1 MKKID
6 TEQRQTK
13 TKQNKTKQS
22 KTQEKQKRKQSIIGL
37 YLIKFDDTKG
47 IIRSHS
53 LNDRQYNGQRKRT
66 KWETMVYKTLNRK
79 LKIEKREPHD
89 KSRVNSGTQKW
100 ITVPAPHVIPIVLLL
115 TTRTTSDM
123 KIFLDASICE
133 DIHIMLTKHK
143 IKQRSRRIGNRFMG
157 KS

>member
-1 MKKID
+1 
-6 TEQRQTK
+6 
-13 TKQNKTKQS
+13 
-22 KTQEKQKRKQSIIGL
+22 
-37 YLIKFDDTKG
+37 
-47 IIRSHS
+47 
-53 LNDRQYNGQRKRT
+53 
-66 KWETMVYKTLNRK
+66 MVYKTLNRK

-123 KIFLDASICE
+123 KILLDASICE
-133 DIHIMLTKHK
+133 DIHITLTKHK